1 MNFHNF
7 FKLTK
12 SKCIVLLFVIFSIFT
27 VLSAFNDKQTPLQHT
42 SAYCFENLK
51 LFQAA
56 LDTLQQA
63 SIASAKRETL
73 VKHFLSTRIAF
84 KRIEFIVEYLDNN
97 RYPFFNGVNAVE
109 MDEGFDPNAQP
120 EGLQVIE
127 SELGEDSLNYTK
139 ITLLTNQLKY
149 RTLAFYLILKN
160 YKLYDTYI
168 FEAIRFNL
176 IRIETLSLVSFDSPD
191 FRNNIA
197 EIKAALESIN
207 NVLLFYKNDI
217 NTVAIAQLQTTLKA
231 ARQYLS
237 SVNFKTLD
245 RLLFIKQYLQPIS
258 TKTLQLQQS
267 LSIPFMEASNQIF
280 RAVNVKYN
288 TIYDKDFINPKFYAQ
303 DKYYKENPLYTAL
316 GKKLF
321 FDTRL
326 SEDGTL
332 SCASCHQ
339 PSKAMADKL
348 TTSITNQS
356 GKFQKRNTPSIINV
370 ALQANYFYDFA
381 ALSLETQINHVVI
394 NPEEFNSNYEK
405 VIARLKQD
413 TSYVRMFAAAFPE
426 YKSGTISNQTITTC
440 IADYERKFIFLNSTF
455 DKYMRGE
462 IHEINAA
469 VKRGFNLFMG
479 KAQCGSC
486 HFAPTFF
493 GLVPPFYGVSEAE
506 VLGIT
511 TSFDTINPVLD
522 DDIGR
527 FKNFAFDQF
536 KFAIKTSTVRNVDIT
551 APYMHNGGFKT
562 LEEVVEFYE
571 HGGGAGMKLN
581 VPNQTLPDKR
591 LQLTTQE
598 KKDIVS
604 FMKALTDTSGL
615 SILF

>member
-1 MNFHNF
+1 M
-7 FKLTK
+7 
-12 SKCIVLLFVIFSIFT
+12 FT

-42 SAYCFENLK
+42 TAYCFENLK
-51 LFQAA
+51 LFQAS

-63 SIASAKRETL
+63 SISSANRETL

-84 KRIEFIVEYLDNN
+84 KRIEFIIEYLDNN

-160 YKLYDTYI
+160 YKLYDTYV

-176 IRIETLSLVSFDSPD
+176 IRIETLSLVTFDSPD

-197 EIKAALESIN
+197 EIQVALESIN
-207 NVLLFYKNDI
+207 TVLLFYKNDKNI
-217 NTVAIAQLQTTLKA
+217 VAIAQLQTTLKA

-258 TKTLQLQQS
+258 TKILQLQQS

-356 GKFQKRNTPSIINV
+356 GKFQKRNTPSIINA

-462 IHEINAA
+462 THEINAA

-511 TSFDTINPVLD
+511 TSFDTINPILD

-536 KFAIKTSTVRNVDIT
+536 KFAIKTSTVRNVDLT

-581 VPNQTLPDKR
+581 VPNQTLPDTR
-591 LQLTTQE
+591 LQLTSQE